1 MEGFKKNGIL
11 MNNKKNVI
19 HGMLMSSKKN
29 ASWNIRTRLGR
40 TTFECELGV
49 ART

>member
-11 MNNKKNVI
+11 MNNKKNAI

-29 ASWNIRTRLGR
+29 VIQ
-40 TTFECELGV
+40 E
-49 ART
+49 